1 MKRIGKYLLAAAL
14 ALALCQDAIAAG
26 KYREF
31 VLAASGAVTATGAG
45 ATVSTLVNAI
55 GYETPGGRFLV
66 DVTAVTGTTPSATF
80 SLQTVVNGVV
90 FTLASCT
97 ALTAVGQCVLA
108 VDQAPT
114 DLRVQYAISG
124 TTPSFTFSSYFVR
137 Q

>member
-1 MKRIGKYLLAAAL
+1 MKKLARWFLVTVFAL
-14 ALALCQDAIAAG
+14 ACSQSVFAAG
-26 KYREF
+26 TYREF
-31 VLAASGAVTATGAG
+31 VLFASGAVTATGNG
-45 ATVSTLVNAI
+45 ATVSTLVNAL
-55 GYETPGGRFLV
+55 GYVTPGGRFLV

-80 SLQTVVNGVV
+80 SLQTVVNGIV

-114 DLRVQYAISG
+114 DLRVSYVITG